1 MSLHWKQRP
10 EGGGRFALSL
20 IRGFARWCGRAP
32 ARVLLLPIT
41 LYFLLVRGPERRASR
56 AFLTRVT
63 GRPASLWQVA
73 RHIHC
78 FASTI
83 LDRVF
88 LLSER
93 FRRFDIEVHGLG
105 ELHRQIDKGRGVLLF
120 GSHHGSFEVLRVLS
134 RERPDVRVRVVMDRG
149 QNAVITHLLEA
160 LCPDIAATV
169 IDASQS
175 GPAITLAIKD
185 AADAGALVGLLV
197 DRARPG
203 EPARMVGFL
212 GDPAP
217 FPVAPFLIA
226 AALKVPVV
234 LSFGLYLGGSRY
246 AMHFETFADEAL
258 EVPRQGRAE
267 ALAALQARYAA
278 RLEHYVRLAPYNWF
292 NFFDFWQA
300 HDPAPAPAAAS
311 VPPTVDRVPVGP
323 GAGDGAAGGAP
334 RDAHG

>member
-1 MSLHWKQRP
+1 MSAHWKQRP

-20 IRGFARWCGRAP
+20 IRGIARWCGRAP
-32 ARVLLLPIT
+32 ARLLLLPIT

-56 AFLTRVT
+56 AFLARLH
-63 GRPASLWQVA
+63 GRPAGLWQVA

-93 FRRFDIEVHGLG
+93 FRRFDIEVHGLDD
-105 ELHRQIDKGRGVLLF
+105 LHRQIDKGRGVLLF

-149 QNAVITHLLEA
+149 QNAVITQLLEA

-169 IDASQS
+169 IDAAQS

-185 AADAGALVGLLV
+185 ATDAGALVGLLV

-203 EPARMVGFL
+203 EPARRVDFL

-217 FPVAPFLIA
+217 FPVAPFLIG

-246 AMHFETFADEAL
+246 AMHFETFAEDAVD
-258 EVPRQGRAE
+258 VPRQGRAE

-292 NFFDFWQA
+292 NFYDFWQA
-300 HDPAPAPAAAS
+300 DDPDPVPSGAAA
-311 VPPTVDRVPVGP
+311 
-323 GAGDGAAGGAP
+323 GAGAAAAAGGGLDD
-334 RDAHG
+334 RDAASRG